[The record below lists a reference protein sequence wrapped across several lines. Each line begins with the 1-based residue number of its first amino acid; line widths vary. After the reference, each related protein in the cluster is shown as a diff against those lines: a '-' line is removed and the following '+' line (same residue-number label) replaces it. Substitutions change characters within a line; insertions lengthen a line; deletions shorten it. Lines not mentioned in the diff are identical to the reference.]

1 MSNNKTYIF
10 LHIPKTG
17 GSSLVSLIEMNYKQ
31 SEVFSNGRESY
42 KIFGDDWKVV
52 PFQERQAAVEKKFK
66 SLSKAKRNAYKIVIG
81 HMNYGWHEYLDNA
94 AYTTYLREP
103 VGRVI
108 SLYKYIARRDRME
121 LSEKLRTEKTT
132 LGDFVNN
139 KMHWEID
146 NAMVKRIA
154 NVNEIP
160 VGKEQEILALAKS
173 RLQDFEYTGFTEH
186 FNDSVVL
193 MKKFMDFKHLYVEQR
208 NASPK
213 AQKGFITD
221 EHRELTKSVNQLDL
235 ELYNSAL
242 SNFKN
247 QVAAE
252 SSYIDANKHLLTER
266 NLEYKLRRL
275 NRTAKG
281 YLNKIIK

>member
-1 MSNNKTYIF
+1 
-10 LHIPKTG
+10 
-17 GSSLVSLIEMNYKQ
+17 
-31 SEVFSNGRESY
+31 
-42 KIFGDDWKVV
+42 
-52 PFQERQAAVEKKFK
+52 
-66 SLSKAKRNAYKIVIG
+66 
-81 HMNYGWHEYLDNA
+81 MNYGWHEYLDNA

-103 VGRVI
+103 VSRVI

-121 LSEKLRTEKTT
+121 LSEKLRTENTT

-160 VGKEQEILALAKS
+160 AGKEQEILALAKS
-173 RLQDFEYTGFTEH
+173 RLENFEYTGFTEH

-193 MKKFMDFKHLYVEQR
+193 MKKFMDFKHLYTEQR

-221 EHRELTKSVNQLDL
+221 NDRLLTKSVNELDI

-242 SNFKN
+242 ANFKN
-247 QVAAE
+247 QVITE
-252 SSYIDANKHLLTER
+252 SDFIEKHQHLLTEQS
-266 NLEYKLRRL
+266 LEYKLRKL

-281 YLNKIIK
+281 YLNKVIR